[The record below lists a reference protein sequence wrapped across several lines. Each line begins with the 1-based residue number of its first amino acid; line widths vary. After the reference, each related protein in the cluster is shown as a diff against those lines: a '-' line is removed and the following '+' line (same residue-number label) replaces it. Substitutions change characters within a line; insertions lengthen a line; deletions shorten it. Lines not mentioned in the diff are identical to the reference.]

1 MVEWNWRIFNIY
13 YHLLEHVRA
22 KFRLIDGEGIFM
34 LQESVSRDYGGT
46 DIGIHSGGWI
56 FKIRLCNANM
66 VEVFLREGSG
76 SFNPFMC
83 GGDLRWE
90 GVRKFQV
97 WVDVTVRS
105 LSWSE
110 LFHSINKFLGVRFL
124 GRGGG

>member
-1 MVEWNWRIFNIY
+1 M
-13 YHLLEHVRA
+13 LEHVRA
-22 KFRLIDGEGIFM
+22 KLRLIDGEGIFM